1 MQILNCGSILLIL
14 QQHGIELHGSNCK
27 WICTVQTHVVQ
38 GQLYIERKEEKR
50 KRGER
55 ENRREEGRKGV
66 EGKEGQEGGDRDR
79 ENTTNTL
86 NKKYMYKNKEQILKT
101 MMENE
106 IDNRLEIL
114 VWLNKIFLN

>member
-1 MQILNCGSILLIL
+1 M
-14 QQHGIELHGSNCK
+14 
-27 WICTVQTHVVQ
+27 
-38 GQLYIERKEEKR
+38 
-50 KRGER
+50 
-55 ENRREEGRKGV
+55 

-79 ENTTNTL
+79 ENTTNIL